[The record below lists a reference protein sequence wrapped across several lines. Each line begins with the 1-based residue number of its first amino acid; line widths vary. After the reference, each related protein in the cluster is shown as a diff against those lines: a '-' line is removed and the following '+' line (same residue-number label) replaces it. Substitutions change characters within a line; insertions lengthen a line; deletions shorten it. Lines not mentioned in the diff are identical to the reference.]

1 MKRQKRDRL
10 ERAHQRGYQAGIAG
24 RSKEMCPYQALNQR
38 SQWLGVGEKP
48 SETGQYLLDTVSL
61 KRNLRNAEVSPFWK
75 GLNAVIRKQRYP
87 GTDPLSGRS
96 QYR

>member
-38 SQWLGVGEKP
+38 SQWLGGWREAIGDRAVLALYRLFKKKP
-48 SETGQYLLDTVSL
+48 PQCGGFAFLEGAKCRYQ
-61 KRNLRNAEVSPFWK
+61 KAEVSWNRPTFRSF
-75 GLNAVIRKQRYP
+75 AV
-87 GTDPLSGRS
+87 
-96 QYR
+96 

>member
-1 MKRQKRDRL
+1 MKRQKRDRP

-38 SQWLGVGEKP
+38 SQWLGAGEKP

-61 KRNLRNAEVSPFWK
+61 KKPPQCGGFAFLEGAKSRYQKAEVSWNRPTFRSF
-75 GLNAVIRKQRYP
+75 AV
-87 GTDPLSGRS
+87 
-96 QYR
+96 